1 MVMAPILATGTF
13 EAGSKDFCSFQA
25 EQPKAAGSSL
35 LVQQGSL
42 CFKRD
47 SKSLGTVRLAAYKAD
62 EIFGPRCYS
71 IVWADAF
78 VHSRLESLLLVAQMH
93 SR

>member
-13 EAGSKDFCSFQA
+13 EAKTFAASRPSSPKQQALHFLCSRDPFA
-25 EQPKAAGSSL
+25 SSL
-35 LVQQGSL
+35 TAN
-42 CFKRD
+42 
-47 SKSLGTVRLAAYKAD
+47 SLGTVRLAAYKAD

-78 VHSRLESLLLVAQMH
+78 VHARLESLLLVAQMH